1 MINKIITETFPFY
14 KNKNIL
20 VCGGDGFIGSHLT
33 NVLLRSEAE
42 VTIVSRKKKDPN
54 RDLERK
60 LKFIQADFKDL
71 KKCKEIVRDFDY
83 VFNAMGNAGSID
95 YAIKNNKKL
104 FFENSQLN
112 LNLLLSLSESNVKR
126 YQYLSS
132 VSVYP
137 TNAKNP
143 LKESTNLYFNELF
156 GYADAKILGEI
167 QCKLFT
173 DEIGLKTSVI
183 RADNT
188 FGPKD
193 NFSSTSRVIPS
204 LISKAFKSQEIIQ
217 VWGSGKQIRSFIFV
231 NDLVRGMLLGLE
243 KHPFPEPINISSN
256 EKISI
261 KKLVEMIL
269 QISKNDL
276 VVRFNTEKPEG
287 SLERS
292 LDISKAKK
300 LLGFKPRWT
309 LEEGLRITIEWFKE
323 QNL

>member
-143 LKESTNLYFNELF
+143 LTESTNLYFNELF

>member
-1 MINKIITETFPFY
+1 MIGEIITETFPFY

-33 NVLLRSEAE
+33 NILLRSEAE
-42 VTIVSRKKKDPN
+42 VTIVSRKKKELDK
-54 RDLERK
+54 DSEKK
-60 LKFIQADFKDL
+60 LKFIQADFRDL
-71 KKCKEIVRDFDY
+71 KKCKEIVKDFDF
-83 VFNAMGNAGSID
+83 VFNTMGKAGGID
-95 YAIKNNKKL
+95 YTIKNHKDL

-112 LNLLLSLSESNVKR
+112 LNLLLALSESNVKR
-126 YQYLSS
+126 YQYVSS
-132 VSVYP
+132 VAVYP
-137 TNAKNP
+137 KNAGNP
-143 LKESTNLYFNELF
+143 LIESTNLHFKDPF
-156 GYADAKILGEI
+156 GYSDAKILGEI
-167 QCKLFT
+167 QCKMFT

-183 RADNT
+183 RADNA

-193 NFSSTSRVIPS
+193 NFSLTSRVIPS
-204 LISKAFKSQEIIQ
+204 LITKTFRSHEFIE

-231 NDLVRGMLLGLE
+231 YDLVRGMLLGLE
-243 KHPFPEPINISSN
+243 KHPFPDPINISSD
-256 EKISI
+256 ERISI

-269 QISKNDL
+269 RISKNEL

-292 LDISKAKK
+292 LDITKAKK
-300 LLGFKPRWT
+300 MLGFKPRWT

>member
-1 MINKIITETFPFY
+1 MINKNITETFPFY

-20 VCGGDGFIGSHLT
+20 VCGGDGFIGAHLT
-33 NVLLRSEAE
+33 NMLLRSEAE
-42 VTIVSRKKKDPN
+42 VTIVSRKKKESN
-54 RDLERK
+54 RDSERK
-60 LKFIQADFKDL
+60 LKFIQADFRDL

-83 VFNAMGNAGSID
+83 VFNTMGKAGGID

-137 TNAKNP
+137 TNTKNP
-143 LKESTNLYFNELF
+143 LIESTNLYFNELF

-204 LISKAFKSQEIIQ
+204 LISKAFKSQEFIE

-243 KHPFPEPINISSN
+243 KHPFPDPINISSD

-261 KKLVEMIL
+261 KKLVELIL
-269 QISKNDL
+269 RISKNNL
-276 VVRFNTEKPEG
+276 VVKFNTEKPEG
-287 SLERS
+287 NLERS

-300 LLGFKPRWT
+300 ILGFKPRLT
-309 LEEGLRITIEWFKE
+309 LEEGLQITIEWFKE

>member
-1 MINKIITETFPFY
+1 MINKNITETFPFY

-20 VCGGDGFIGSHLT
+20 VCGGDGFIGAHLT
-33 NVLLRSEAE
+33 NMLLRSEAE
-42 VTIVSRKKKDPN
+42 VTIVSRKKKESNMDS
-54 RDLERK
+54 ERK
-60 LKFIQADFKDL
+60 LKFIQADFRDL

-83 VFNAMGNAGSID
+83 VFNTMGKAGGID

-143 LKESTNLYFNELF
+143 LMESTNLCFNELF

-204 LISKAFKSQEIIQ
+204 LISHAFKSQKVIQ

-243 KHPFPEPINISSN
+243 KHPFPEPINISSD
-256 EKISI
+256 ERISI
-261 KKLVEMIL
+261 KKLVGKIL

-276 VVRFNTEKPEG
+276 VVKFNTEKPEG